1 MAFALLTDLWDDSFA
16 ATLDEPE
23 LLRYRS
29 NLLGSDPRLTNFG
42 GGNTSAKVP
51 MPDPVTGEMAT
62 VLWVKGSG
70 GDLGTI
76 KRDGFATLYQ
86 DKLEALKKRYQGD
99 AFEDEIVD
107 LYPLCVF
114 GSNPRAA
121 SIDTPLHAFLPFRH
135 VDHLHPDWA
144 IALAASA
151 NGPELLEKLRA
162 ETGLHLVWLPW
173 KRPGFELGLWLEK
186 AIAENPSCD
195 GIILGSHGIFT
206 WGGDAK
212 SSYLNTLRVLDQIGQ
227 FVLRH
232 IDEATLFS
240 GPITQT
246 RADRREL
253 ARFVLPLMRNSGPP
267 VIGGRGGN
275 VRIAHFSDPDA
286 VLRFVNSADAA
297 ALAEKGTSC
306 PDHFVRTK
314 VKPLF
319 VNWDAKNG
327 TTSELLDAIRLALP
341 GYRTDYAAYYE
352 TNKEPDSPA
361 LRSAEPSVVLIPG
374 VGMLSF
380 GKNKQEARITGEFYT
395 NAIHVMEGATSM
407 AFPPS
412 PGPSLPITG
421 KGGESGVGNYV
432 SLTPREAFRIEYW
445 LLEEAKLR
453 RMPPEK
459 ELARQ
464 VAVVVGTGSG
474 IGRAVVNRLVK
485 DGAVVVCADINL
497 ALAQETAAPHGES
510 AVAVECNI
518 TDRASVRAAMDAAVL
533 AYGGID
539 TLIAVAAVIF
549 SPDDTGRITESQWRT
564 TFDVNT
570 LGSYLAADEAMQVMQ
585 GQGSGGQVVL
595 ISSANGVVAK
605 QGSFAYD
612 ASKAALN
619 HLVRE
624 LAVVGGPSGIRVNG
638 VSPASVVSGSHQFPR
653 ERVLTSLA
661 KYGIAF
667 DESEETEALREKLA
681 GFYAQR
687 TLLKKRV
694 TPEAVAEAVFLL
706 ASPTRLPLTT
716 GQSLPVDAGLPE
728 AFLR

>member
-1 MAFALLTDLWDDSFA
+1 MTLTLLSDLWDDSFA
-16 ATLDEPE
+16 TTLDEPE

-51 MPDPVTGEMAT
+51 MPDPVTGETTT

-76 KRDGFATLYQ
+76 QRDGFATLYQ
-86 DKLEALKKRYQGD
+86 DKLEALKTRYRGE

-114 GSNPRAA
+114 GTNPRAA

-151 NGPELLEKLRA
+151 NGPELLEQLHA

-186 AIAENPSCD
+186 AIAENPNCD

-206 WGGDAK
+206 WGDEAK
-212 SSYLNTLRVLDQIGQ
+212 SSYLNTLRVLDLIGQ
-227 FVLRH
+227 FVLKH
-232 IDEATLFS
+232 IHEETLF
-240 GPITQT
+240 GGQITET
-246 RADRREL
+246 RTDRREL
-253 ARFVLPLMRNSGPP
+253 ARFVLPALRQAPSALK
-267 VIGGRGGN
+267 IGGTRA
-275 VRIAHFSDPDA
+275 AHFSDSDA

-314 VKPLF
+314 VKPLL
-319 VNWDAKNG
+319 VSWDAKNG
-327 TTSELLDAIRLALP
+327 TAIELLDAIRLALP
-341 GYRTDYAAYYE
+341 GYRADYAAYYE
-352 TNKEPDSPA
+352 QNKEPSSPA

-407 AFPPS
+407 
-412 PGPSLPITG
+412 G
-421 KGGESGVGNYV
+421 SGIENYV

-474 IGRAVVNRLVK
+474 IGRAVVDRLVK

-533 AYGGID
+533 AYGGVD

-549 SPDDTGRITESQWRT
+549 SPDDTGRITEAQWRT

-570 LGSYLAADEAMQVMQ
+570 LGSYLAADEAMMVMREQ
-585 GQGSGGQVVL
+585 ASGGQVVL

-624 LAVVGGPSGIRVNG
+624 LAVAGGPSGIRVNAL
-638 VSPASVVSGSHQFPR
+638 SPASVVSGSHQFPR
-653 ERVLTSLA
+653 DRVLTSLA
-661 KYGIAF
+661 KYGITF

-716 GQSLPVDAGLPE
+716 GQSLPVDAGLTE

>member
-1 MAFALLTDLWDDSFA
+1 MTLTLLSDLWDDSLA

-42 GGNTSAKVP
+42 GGNTSAKIP
-51 MPDPVTGEMAT
+51 LPDPVTGEAAT

-76 KRDGFATLYQ
+76 KREGFATLYQ
-86 DKLEALKKRYQGD
+86 DKLEALKKRYRGD
-99 AFEDEIVD
+99 AFEDEMVD

-114 GSNPRAA
+114 GTNPRAA

-186 AIAENPSCD
+186 AVAENPSCD

-206 WGGDAK
+206 WGDDAK
-212 SSYLNTLRVLDQIGQ
+212 GSYLNTLRVLDLIGQ
-227 FVLRH
+227 FVLKH
-232 IDEATLFS
+232 IDHATLF
-240 GPITQT
+240 GGQITEP
-246 RADRREL
+246 RSDRQAL
-253 ARFVLPLMRNSGPP
+253 ARVVLPALRGRNL
-267 VIGGRGGN
+267 
-275 VRIAHFSDPDA
+275 AHFSDSEA

-319 VNWDAKNG
+319 VQWDAKNG
-327 TTSELLDAIRLALP
+327 TASDLLATIRLALP
-341 GYRTDYAAYYE
+341 DYRADYAAYYE
-352 TNKEPDSPA
+352 QNKEPDSPA
-361 LRSAEPSVVLIPG
+361 IRSSDPSVVLIPG

-407 AFPPS
+407 APPA
-412 PGPSLPITG
+412 PTG
-421 KGGESGVGNYV
+421 GGAGNYV

-445 LLEEAKLR
+445 LLEEAKLK

-549 SPDDTGRITESQWRT
+549 SPDDTGRVTEAQWRA

-570 LGSYLAADEAMQVMQ
+570 LGSYLAADEAMPVMQ
-585 GQGSGGQVVL
+585 AQGSGGQVVL

-653 ERVLTSLA
+653 DRVLTSLA

-667 DESEETEALREKLA
+667 DPSEETEALREKLA

-716 GQSLPVDAGLPE
+716 GQSLPVDAGLTE

>member
-1 MAFALLTDLWDDSFA
+1 MTLTLLTNLWDDSFA

-42 GGNTSAKVP
+42 GGNTSAKIP

-86 DKLEALKKRYQGD
+86 DKLEALKKRYRGN

-107 LYPLCVF
+107 IYPLCVF
-114 GSNPRAA
+114 GTNPRAA

-186 AIAENPSCD
+186 AMAQNPDCD

-206 WGGDAK
+206 WGDDAK
-212 SSYLNTLRVLDQIGQ
+212 ASYLNTLRVLDLIGQ
-227 FVLRH
+227 FVLKH
-232 IDEATLFS
+232 INEATLF
-240 GPITQT
+240 GGQVTQT
-246 RADRREL
+246 RTDRRAL
-253 ARFVLPLMRNSGPP
+253 ARFVLPIL
-267 VIGGRGGN
+267 RGHN
-275 VRIAHFSDPDA
+275 LAHFSDSDA

-297 ALAEKGTSC
+297 VLAEKGTSC

-319 VNWDAKNG
+319 VSWDAKEG
-327 TTSELLDAIRLALP
+327 TVEDLRSVVMAALP
-341 GYRTDYAAYYE
+341 GYRADYTAYYE
-352 TNKEPDSPA
+352 ANKEPDSPA

-380 GKNKQEARITGEFYT
+380 GKNKPEARITGEFYT
-395 NAIHVMEGATSM
+395 NAIHVMAGATSM
-407 AFPPS
+407 G
-412 PGPSLPITG
+412 PGT
-421 KGGESGVGNYV
+421 ENYV
-432 SLTPREAFRIEYW
+432 SLTPREAFGIEYW

-485 DGAVVVCADINL
+485 DGACVVCADINL
-497 ALAQETAAPHGES
+497 ALAQETAAAHGEQ

-539 TLIAVAAVIF
+539 TLVAVAAVIF
-549 SPDDTGRITESQWRT
+549 SPDDTGRVTEAQWRT

-570 LGSYLAADEAMQVMQ
+570 LGSYLAADEAMQVMREQ
-585 GQGSGGQVVL
+585 ARGGQVVL

-653 ERVLTSLA
+653 DRVLTSLA

-667 DESEETEALREKLA
+667 EESEETEALREKLA

-706 ASPTRLPLTT
+706 ASPSRLPLTT
-716 GQSLPVDAGLPE
+716 GQSLPIDAGLTE

>member
-1 MAFALLTDLWDDSFA
+1 MTLTLLSDLWDDSFA

-51 MPDPVTGEMAT
+51 MPDPVTGEAAT

-76 KRDGFATLYQ
+76 QRDGFATLYQ
-86 DKLEALKKRYQGD
+86 DKLEALKTRYRGEE
-99 AFEDEIVD
+99 FEDEIVD

-114 GSNPRAA
+114 GTNPRAA

-151 NGPELLEKLRA
+151 NGPELLEQLRA

-186 AIAENPSCD
+186 AIAENPNCD

-206 WGGDAK
+206 WGDDAK
-212 SSYLNTLRVLDQIGQ
+212 SSYQSTLRVLDLIGQ
-227 FVLRH
+227 FVLKH
-232 IDEATLFS
+232 INEETLF
-240 GPITQT
+240 GGQVIET
-246 RADRREL
+246 RTDRREL
-253 ARFVLPLMRNSGPP
+253 TRFVLPALRGRNL
-267 VIGGRGGN
+267 V
-275 VRIAHFSDPDA
+275 HFSDSDA

-314 VKPLF
+314 VKPLL
-319 VNWDAKNG
+319 VSWDAKNG
-327 TTSELLDAIRLALP
+327 TAIELLDAIRLALP
-341 GYRTDYAAYYE
+341 SYRADYAAYYE
-352 TNKEPDSPA
+352 QNKEPSSPA

-395 NAIHVMEGATSM
+395 NAIHVMEGATSL
-407 AFPPS
+407 APPLL
-412 PGPSLPITG
+412 GAGGAVDNYLSL
-421 KGGESGVGNYV
+421 S
-432 SLTPREAFRIEYW
+432 PREAFRIEYW
-445 LLEEAKLR
+445 LLEEAKLK

-497 ALAQETAAPHGES
+497 SLAQETAAPHGES
-510 AVAVECNI
+510 AIAVECNI

-549 SPDDTGRITESQWRT
+549 SPDDTGRITEAQWRT

-570 LGSYLAADEAMQVMQ
+570 LGSYLAADEAMMVMREQ
-585 GQGSGGQVVL
+585 ASGGQVVL

-624 LAVVGGPSGIRVNG
+624 LAVAGGPNGIRVNAI
-638 VSPASVVSGSHQFPR
+638 SPASVVSGSHQFPR
-653 ERVLTSLA
+653 DRVLTSLA
-661 KYGIAF
+661 KYGITF

-716 GQSLPVDAGLPE
+716 GQSLPVDAGLTE

>member
-1 MAFALLTDLWDDSFA
+1 MTLTLLSDLWDDELA

-51 MPDPVTGEMAT
+51 MTNPVTGETAT

-70 GDLGTI
+70 GDLGII

-86 DKLEALKKRYQGD
+86 DKLEALKTRYRGD
-99 AFEDEIVD
+99 AFEDEMVD

-114 GSNPRAA
+114 GTNPRAA

-162 ETGLHLVWLPW
+162 ETGLNLVWLPW

-186 AIAENPSCD
+186 TVAENPDCD
-195 GIILGSHGIFT
+195 GIILGSHGLFT
-206 WGGDAK
+206 WGNDAK
-212 SSYLNTLRVLDQIGQ
+212 GSYLNTLRVLDLIGQ
-227 FVLRH
+227 FVLKYV
-232 IDEATLFS
+232 DEATLF
-240 GPITQT
+240 GGRVTKT
-246 RADRREL
+246 RTDRREL
-253 ARFVLPLMRNSGPP
+253 ARFVLPALRGRNL
-267 VIGGRGGN
+267 
-275 VRIAHFSDPDA
+275 AHFSDSDA
-286 VLRFVNSADAA
+286 VLRFVNSADAV

-327 TTSELLDAIRLALP
+327 TASELLDAIRLALP
-341 GYRTDYAAYYE
+341 GYRADYEAYYE
-352 TNKEPDSPA
+352 QNKEPNSPA

-407 AFPPS
+407 G
-412 PGPSLPITG
+412 PGLR
-421 KGGESGVGNYV
+421 NYV

-445 LLEEAKLR
+445 LLEEANLR

-485 DGAVVVCADINL
+485 DGAVVICADINL

-533 AYGGID
+533 AYGGVDI
-539 TLIAVAAVIF
+539 LIAVAAVIF
-549 SPDDTGRITESQWRT
+549 SPDDTGRVTEAQWRT

-570 LGSYLAADEAMQVMQ
+570 LGSYLAADEAMAVMREQ
-585 GQGSGGQVVL
+585 ASGGQVVL

-624 LAVVGGPSGIRVNG
+624 LAVVGGASGIRVNG

-653 ERVLTSLA
+653 DRVLTSLA

-667 DESEETEALREKLA
+667 EESEETEALREKLA

-706 ASPTRLPLTT
+706 ASPTRLSLTT
-716 GQSLPVDAGLPE
+716 GQSLPVDAGLTE

>member
-1 MAFALLTDLWDDSFA
+1 MNLTLLTDLWDDSLA

-42 GGNTSAKVP
+42 GGNTSAKIP
-51 MPDPVTGEMAT
+51 MTDPVTGETETM
-62 VLWVKGSG
+62 LWVKGSG

-76 KRDGFATLYQ
+76 RREGFATLYQ
-86 DKLEALKKRYQGD
+86 DKLDALKKRYRGD

-114 GSNPRAA
+114 GTNPRAA

-162 ETGLHLVWLPW
+162 ETGMHLVWLPW

-186 AIAENPSCD
+186 AVIENPTCD

-206 WGGDAK
+206 WGDDAK
-212 SSYLNTLRVLDQIGQ
+212 ASYLNTLRVLDQIGQ

-232 IDEATLFS
+232 IDEATLF
-240 GPITQT
+240 GGQVTQT
-246 RADRREL
+246 RTDRREL
-253 ARFVLPLMRNSGPP
+253 ARFVLPTLR
-267 VIGGRGGN
+267 GRTL
-275 VRIAHFSDPDA
+275 AHFSDSDA
-286 VLRFVNSADAA
+286 VLRFVNSADAVP
-297 ALAEKGTSC
+297 LAEKGTSC

-319 VNWDAKNG
+319 VQWDAKNG
-327 TTSELLDAIRLALP
+327 TAEDLRNAIVAALP
-341 GYRTDYAAYYE
+341 GYRADYAAYYDA
-352 TNKEPDSPA
+352 NKERDSPA

-380 GKNKQEARITGEFYT
+380 GKNKQEARITGEFYS
-395 NAIHVMEGATSM
+395 NAIHVMAGATSM
-407 AFPPS
+407 AANPLTPA
-412 PGPSLPITG
+412 GRG
-421 KGGESGVGNYV
+421 DNYV
-432 SLTPREAFRIEYW
+432 YLTPREAFRIEYW

-453 RMPPEK
+453 RMPLEK

-485 DGAVVVCADINL
+485 DGACVVCADINL
-497 ALAQETAAPHGES
+497 ALAQETAAVHGEQ

-539 TLIAVAAVIF
+539 TVVAVAAVIF
-549 SPDDTGRITESQWRT
+549 SPDDAGRVTEAQWRT

-570 LGSYLAADEAMQVMQ
+570 LGSYLAADEAMEVMREQ
-585 GQGSGGQVVL
+585 ARGGQVVL

-653 ERVLTSLA
+653 DRVLTSLV
-661 KYGIAF
+661 KYGVAF

-706 ASPTRLPLTT
+706 ASPSRLPLTT
-716 GQSLPVDAGLPE
+716 GQSLPVDAGLTE
-728 AFLR
+728 AMLR

>member
-1 MAFALLTDLWDDSFA
+1 MTLTLLSDLWDDEFA

-51 MPDPVTGEMAT
+51 MPDPVTGETAT

-76 KRDGFATLYQ
+76 QRDGFATLYQ
-86 DKLEALKKRYQGD
+86 DKLEALKTRYRGEE
-99 AFEDEIVD
+99 FEDEIVD

-114 GSNPRAA
+114 GTNPRAA

-151 NGPELLEKLRA
+151 NGPELLEQLRA
-162 ETGLHLVWLPW
+162 ETNLHLVWLPW

-186 AIAENPSCD
+186 AIAENPNCD

-206 WGGDAK
+206 WGDEAK
-212 SSYLNTLRVLDQIGQ
+212 SSYLNTLRVLDLIGQ
-227 FVLRH
+227 FMLKH
-232 IDEATLFS
+232 IHEETLF
-240 GPITQT
+240 GGQITET
-246 RADRREL
+246 RTDRREL
-253 ARFVLPLMRNSGPP
+253 ARFILSALRGRNL
-267 VIGGRGGN
+267 
-275 VRIAHFSDPDA
+275 AHFSDSDA

-319 VNWDAKNG
+319 VHWDSQNG
-327 TTSELLDAIRLALP
+327 TASDLLNAIQLALP
-341 GYRTDYAAYYE
+341 GYRADYAAYYE
-352 TNKEPDSPA
+352 QNKEPDSPA
-361 LRSAEPSVVLIPG
+361 LRSAEPSVILIPG

-407 AFPPS
+407 GA
-412 PGPSLPITG
+412 GI
-421 KGGESGVGNYV
+421 ENYV

-445 LLEEAKLR
+445 LLEEAKLN

-533 AYGGID
+533 AYGGVD
-539 TLIAVAAVIF
+539 TVIAVAAVIF
-549 SPDDTGRITESQWRT
+549 SPDDKGRITEAQWRT

-570 LGSYLAADEAMQVMQ
+570 LGSYLAADEAMMVMREQ
-585 GQGSGGQVVL
+585 ASGGQVVL

-612 ASKAALN
+612 ASKAGLN

-624 LAVVGGPSGIRVNG
+624 LAVAGGPSGIRVNAI
-638 VSPASVVSGSHQFPR
+638 SPASVVSGSHQFPR
-653 ERVLTSLA
+653 DRVLTSLA
-661 KYGIAF
+661 KYGITF
-667 DESEETEALREKLA
+667 DENEETEALREKLA

-716 GQSLPVDAGLPE
+716 GQSLPVDAGLTE

>member
-1 MAFALLTDLWDDSFA
+1 MTLSLLNDFWDEALA

-42 GGNTSAKVP
+42 GGNTSAKIP
-51 MPDPVTGEMAT
+51 MTDPVTGTTET

-76 KRDGFATLYQ
+76 QRDGFATLYQ
-86 DKLEALKKRYQGD
+86 DKLEALKGRYRGD
-99 AFEDEIVD
+99 AFEDEMVG
-107 LYPLCVF
+107 LYPLCGF
-114 GSNPRAA
+114 GTNPRAP

-151 NGPELLEKLRA
+151 NGPALLEQLRT

-173 KRPGFELGLWLEK
+173 KRPGFELGLWLER
-186 AIAENPSCD
+186 AVAQNPSCD
-195 GIILGSHGIFT
+195 GIVLGSHGLFT
-206 WGGDAK
+206 WGDDARA
-212 SSYLNTLRVLDQIGQ
+212 SYQNTLRVLDLIGQ
-227 FVLRH
+227 FVLKH
-232 IDEATLFS
+232 VDEATLFG
-240 GPITQT
+240 GPIVAI
-246 RADRREL
+246 RPDRRAL
-253 ARFVLPLMRNSGPP
+253 VRSLLPTLRGRNL
-267 VIGGRGGN
+267 
-275 VRIAHFSDPDA
+275 AHFSDAPD
-286 VLRFVNSADAA
+286 VLRFVNAADAP

-319 VNWDAKNG
+319 VHWDVKNG
-327 TTSELLDAIRLALP
+327 TADDLKTAVQAALP
-341 GYRTDYAAYYE
+341 GYRADYEAYYE
-352 TNKEPDSPA
+352 QNKEPDSPA
-361 LRSAEPSVVLIPG
+361 LRSSEPSVVLIPG

-407 AFPPS
+407 APPLL
-412 PGPSLPITG
+412 GA
-421 KGGESGVGNYV
+421 GGARGDNYV

-445 LLEEAKLR
+445 LLEEAKLK

-464 VAVVVGTGSG
+464 VVVVVGTGSG
-474 IGRAVVNRLVK
+474 IGRAIVNRLVK

-510 AVAVECNI
+510 AVAVACDI
-518 TDRASVRAAMDAAVL
+518 TSRESVRAAMDTAVL

-539 TLIAVAAVIF
+539 TVVVVAAVIF
-549 SPDDTGRITESQWRT
+549 SPDDTGRITEAQWRT

-570 LGSYLAADEAMQVMQ
+570 LGSYLAADEGIQVLQ
-585 GQGSGGQVVL
+585 EQARGGQVVL

-638 VSPASVVSGSHQFPR
+638 IAPASVVAGSHQFPR
-653 ERVLTSLA
+653 ERTLTSLA
-661 KYGIAF
+661 KYGIAY
-667 DESEETEALREKLA
+667 DESESTEALREKLA
-681 GFYAQR
+681 DFYAQR

-716 GQSLPVDAGLPE
+716 GQFLSVDAGLTE